1 MPDSPDWIA
10 RELEGLRQL
19 RDEVRL
25 QIHLGKADARE
36 AWDEVEKRWHHLEAK
51 LRVVREGSREDL
63 GEIRTTAKQL
73 AREIRD
79 GYRHVKSLL

>member
-1 MPDSPDWIA
+1 MADSPDWFA

-25 QIHLGKADARE
+25 QVHLGKADARE
-36 AWDEVEKRWHHLEAK
+36 AWDEVEKRWHQLEAR

-63 GEIRTTAKQL
+63 GEIREAAKLL
-73 AREIRD
+73 AEQIRD